1 MTASND
7 IWLPA
12 PKDLTLLLDEIHVW
26 RIDLDQPE
34 VHLQNLAA
42 TLSSDEIARA
52 ERFYFQEHRQRFIA
66 GRGILRNILGRYLG
80 IQPLQVQFNYQQR
93 GKPVL
98 ADKFADSG
106 LAFNLS
112 HSQGLG
118 LCAVN
123 CTRPIGV
130 DLEYIRPMSDLE
142 ALAKRFFLPRE
153 YDMLRSLSPNQQQ
166 EVFFRYWTCKEAYL
180 KATGDGL
187 SQLEQVEVS
196 LTLTEPAKLQ
206 ITEDWSLFELV
217 PANNYVAAVAIA
229 NYGWNLKCWQY

>member
-1 MTASND
+1 MTATHHF
-7 IWLPA
+7 WLPA
-12 PKDLTLLLDEIHVW
+12 PTDLTLLPDEIHVW
-26 RIDLDQPE
+26 RIELDQPE
-34 VHLQNLAA
+34 LELQNLAA
-42 TLSSDEIARA
+42 TLSSDEMARA

-66 GRGILRNILGRYLG
+66 GRGILRAILGRYLG
-80 IQPLQVQFNYQQR
+80 IQALQVQFNYQQR

-98 ADKFADSG
+98 ADTFANSG

-123 CTRPIGV
+123 CIRPIGV
-130 DLEYIRPMSDLE
+130 DLEYIRPMSDIE

-153 YDMLRSLSPNQQQ
+153 YEMLRSLSLNQQQ

-196 LTLTEPAKLQ
+196 LTATEPAKLQ

-217 PANNYVAAVAIA
+217 PTNDYVAAVAIA

>member
-12 PKDLTLLLDEIHVW
+12 PTDLTLLQDEIHVW
-26 RIDLDQPE
+26 RINLDQPE
-34 VHLQNLAA
+34 VQLQSLAA
-42 TLSSDEIARA
+42 TLSSDETARA

-66 GRGILRNILGRYLG
+66 GRGILRTILGRYLG

-98 ADKFADSG
+98 ADTFADSG

-123 CTRPIGV
+123 CTRSIGV
-130 DLEYIRPMSDLE
+130 DLEYIRPMSDIE

-196 LTLTEPAKLQ
+196 LTPTEPAKLQ

-217 PANNYVAAVAIA
+217 PANNYVAAVAVE
-229 NYGWNLKCWQY
+229 NFGCNLKCWQY